1 MRRLVYNFLGFI
13 FFVLGAI
20 GAFLPVLPTVPF
32 LLLSSYF
39 FSRGSKRFE
48 SWFTS
53 TRLYATY
60 LEGMM
65 KSHEMTLKRKLSILL
80 PVSAL
85 LIFFFIVFNHKIVRW
100 IIAVAFISKYLYFF
114 LKIKTIEAS

>member
-1 MRRLVYNFLGFI
+1 MSRVVYNVLGLV
-13 FFVLGAI
+13 FFSLGAI

-39 FSRGSKRFE
+39 FSRGSKRFDA
-48 SWFTS
+48 WFKS
-53 TRLYATY
+53 TKLYDTY

-65 KSHEMTLKRKLSILL
+65 ESHQMTLKRKLSILL

-85 LIFFFIVFNHKIVRW
+85 LIFFFIILYHPVVRGIIV
-100 IIAVAFISKYLYFF
+100 IAFVSKYLYFF
-114 LKIKTIEAS
+114 FKIKTIK